1 MPACCLGSCAAQSPQ
16 RPIVLRMTTEPRHCG
31 NRLQDEDGEIQ
42 DFIVDE
48 EEDDDE
54 EAVGAARKPAAR
66 RRMALSDDED
76 D

>member
-1 MPACCLGSCAAQSPQ
+1 MLSRQLRSAVAAEAN
-16 RPIVLRMTTEPRHCG
+16 RLRMTTEPRHCG
-31 NRLQDEDGEIQ
+31 NRLQDEDREMQ
-42 DFIVDE
+42 DCIVDE